1 VTTSPA
7 ATLAGL
13 HREGLLAAEY
23 PAVRRLLAGL
33 TGDELQRAGRLLAR
47 VDPDDVLEAHP
58 EQATFTVAITGNGT
72 ISGLVPPL
80 TAELA
85 RHGLLARP
93 TVTDYGSWL
102 FELSTEDSALH
113 RANAQA
119 VLCLLDGRL
128 VADELPPKWTVT
140 QAEQVLA
147 AKVDLIERLATS
159 HRGDSVLVLN
169 TFPVPH
175 ELSAQLVDYTSRA
188 RLGAAWREANAK
200 LLRLTEN
207 NHSVVVLDLEPL
219 ANTAPALGDPRLAV
233 YVKQHLSAE
242 LLQGYA
248 KEIGHLARHLTGRTK
263 KTLVVDLDQT
273 LWDGILAEDGVDGI
287 GVGDTTRG
295 EAFAAFQRTVA
306 QLSSQGLVLAAV
318 SKNDVDEVRR
328 AFREH
333 PGMILREDDF
343 VQIIANWRPK
353 HDNIRE
359 LAETLNLG
367 VDSFVFADDSPY
379 ERGLVRHE
387 LPDVAVVD
395 LDDEPASHVAAL
407 LADNWFGVRE
417 LTGEDRTRAAAYR
430 QEADRKNFLSGF
442 DSLQDYLRE
451 LDITVELTEPDTA
464 QVPRVSQ
471 LTLRTN
477 QFNLTTTRLQPQD
490 VTALLDDP
498 DAGVRIIRSSDRFG
512 DNGIVGAVLTRRDG
526 DALRI
531 ENFLLSC
538 RVFSRGIEQTC
549 LSAVLHHAREQ
560 GFREVR
566 AYYRPTAKNRAVRDF
581 YPRYGFTESAADEDE
596 IAFRHDLTDIIAA
609 PGHVRLDDR
618 TGRPAS

>member
-1 VTTSPA
+1 MTISPA
-7 ATLAGL
+7 ALLTDL
-13 HREGLLAAEY
+13 HREGRLAAEY
-23 PAVRRLLAGL
+23 PAVRRLLAEL
-33 TGDELQRAGRLLAR
+33 TGDELQRAGRLLTR
-47 VDPDDVLEAHP
+47 VDPGDVLAAHP
-58 EQATFTVAITGNGT
+58 GQATFSVAITGNGT

-85 RHGLLARP
+85 RHGLLIRP
-93 TVTDYGSWL
+93 TVTDFGSWL
-102 FELSTEDSALH
+102 FELSTEDSALR

-119 VLCLLDGRL
+119 VLCLLDGRI
-128 VADELPPKWTVT
+128 VADELPATWTVA

-147 AKVDLIERLATS
+147 AKVELIELLAANHT
-159 HRGDSVLVLN
+159 GESVLVLN
-169 TFPVPH
+169 TFPLPH

-200 LLRLTEN
+200 LLRLTETN
-207 NHSVVVLDLEPL
+207 PSVVVLDLEPL

-242 LLQGYA
+242 LLQRYA
-248 KEIGHLARHLTGRTK
+248 GEIGHLARHLTGRTK

-273 LWDGILAEDGVDGI
+273 LWDGILAEDGADGI
-287 GVGDTTRG
+287 GVGDSTRG

-306 QLSSQGLVLAAV
+306 QLASQGLVLAAV
-318 SKNDVDEVRR
+318 SKNDIDEVRK

-387 LPDVAVVD
+387 LPGVAVVD
-395 LDDEPASHVAAL
+395 LDDEPASHVAKL

-430 QEADRKNFLSGF
+430 KEVDRRNFLSGF
-442 DSLQDYLRE
+442 DSLQEYLRE
-451 LDITVELTEPDTA
+451 LGITVELSAPEAA
-464 QVPRVSQ
+464 QVPRVAQ

-477 QFNLTTTRLQPQD
+477 QFNLTTTRLQQQD

-498 DAGVRIIRSSDRFG
+498 DADIRIIRSSDRFG
-512 DNGIVGAVLTRRDG
+512 DNGIVGAVLTRRAG
-526 DALRI
+526 DVLRI

-549 LSAVLHHAREQ
+549 LSALLHQAREQ
-560 GFREVR
+560 GFREVH
-566 AYYRPTAKNRAVRDF
+566 AFYRPTAKNGAVRDF
-581 YPRYGFTESAADEDE
+581 YPRYGFTETAADDQE
-596 IAFRHDLTDIIAA
+596 ITFRHDLTDIIAV
-609 PGHVRLDDR
+609 PEHVRLNDR
-618 TGRPAS
+618 TGRTTS